1 MPLKLFNII
10 EAMKS
15 KSYSE
20 LILLPT
26 RIERIE
32 YLMLYGKIGDKTFGK
47 NRYLNQMLYRDSFW
61 RDEVRPEIILRDNGC
76 DLGLKGYEIPDGL
89 DVFVHHINPITVE
102 DILNRDPKVFDPENL
117 ITTVKKTHDI
127 IHYAFTTEGL
137 DDTPIVR
144 RPNDT
149 KLW

>member
-1 MPLKLFNII
+1 M
-10 EAMKS
+10 S
-15 KSYSE
+15 RSYTE
-20 LILLPT
+20 LIKLPT

-32 YLMLYGKIGDKTFGK
+32 YLMLYQKLGTETFGK
-47 NRYLNQMLYRDSFW
+47 NRYLNQILYKDKYW
-61 RDEVRPEIILRDNGC
+61 RNEIRPEVILRDKGC
-76 DLGLKGYEIPDGL
+76 DLGLSGYEIKDGIA
-89 DVFVHHINPITVE
+89 VFVHHINPITVE
-102 DILNRDPKVFDPENL
+102 DILNRDPKVFDMDNL

-137 DDTPIVR
+137 DDIPIER